1 MSTALLSAHWTN
13 LLVANYE
20 VDKHL
25 LEKFLP
31 AGTELNDWNGK
42 YFISLV
48 GFQFSKTKLLGI
60 PSPFY
65 RSFPEINLRFYV
77 KRKIKDGWRKG
88 VVFIKEI
95 APAKLIGYMAS
106 LLYNENFITLPL
118 KSRIGHT
125 TDKINIEYSFTINNK
140 PNYIKAIVNTSPAN
154 YAEDAL
160 EDFITTHYWGYTRVN
175 EKITKEFQVV
185 HRPWKIHPVLS
196 SEIKIDGEKLYG
208 NDFTK
213 CFITP
218 PFSIFLMDGSETK
231 VTRPLVIKD

>member
-1 MSTALLSAHWTN
+1 MPTALLSTHWTN

-42 YFISLV
+42 YFMSLI
-48 GFQFSKTKLLGI
+48 GFQFSKTKLFGI

-77 KRKIKDGWRKG
+77 KRRMKDGWRKG

-95 APAKLIGYMAS
+95 APAMLIGFMAS

-118 KSRIGHT
+118 KSRIESS
-125 TDKINIEYSFTINNK
+125 TDTVNIEYSFVINDHT
-140 PNYIKAIVNTSPAN
+140 NYTRATANANPTNYSENT
-154 YAEDAL
+154 L
-160 EDFITTHYWGYTRVN
+160 EGFIASHYWGYTRVKEN
-175 EKITKEFQVV
+175 ITKEFQVI
-185 HRPWKIHPVLS
+185 HQPWKIHPVLS
-196 SEIKIDGEKLYG
+196 SEIKINAETLYG
-208 NDFTK
+208 NDFNK
-213 CFITP
+213 SFVTP
-218 PFSIFLMDGSETK
+218 PFNVFLMDGSETK
-231 VTRPLVIKD
+231 ITRPLVMKD